1 MKTKKIP
8 ARALRFD
15 ASVEVGEKPA
25 ADSLPEGDAK
35 GTVPVT
41 LKARSGGIVNHW
53 WFGRAVHDFAGM
65 KPAADKLP
73 LDYCHFCDE
82 VIGFSDKQDASSGDL
97 MMSGQL
103 VPFTAEDRA
112 SEVIHKAKLGVPYQA
127 SIYFDPEALVIE
139 EVSAGMKASAN
150 GQEFDGPVTI
160 FRQWQLRGAAV
171 CPYGMDA
178 NTSVQFSATPNSL
191 IGEVEIKCVGE
202 MSAPTEATEVPVE
215 TVEAEKTEAAVEPVT
230 EPVTEPVVEPV
241 TEQAVEPVTEPVV
254 EPVVVETEVKPT
266 TELAAVKPVAPPVHE
281 GKKFLTAFGD
291 RGGKWFAEGKSFDEA
306 QALYTKSLADEV
318 TALKKANAEQAAL
331 LAANRGEQTPL
342 AFSSAE
348 ETVAP
353 KDRKPVQVMPDG
365 MAKFAANIKMPRS

>member
-15 ASVEVGEKPA
+15 ASVEVGEKPDA
-25 ADSLPEGDAK
+25 MAEGETK
-35 GTVPVT
+35 STVPVT

-65 KPAADKLP
+65 KPAAEKLP

-97 MMSGQL
+97 MMSGHL

-202 MSAPTEATEVPVE
+202 MSAPTEGTEVPVG
-215 TVEAEKTEAAVEPVT
+215 TVEAEKTEAAVDPVT
-230 EPVTEPVVEPV
+230 EPVVEPVVEPV
-241 TEQAVEPVTEPVV
+241 TEQAAEPAADPVV
-254 EPVVVETEVKPT
+254 EPVVAETEVKPT
-266 TELAAVKPVAPPVHE
+266 TELAAVNPVAPPVHE

-291 RGGKWFAEGKSFDEA
+291 RGGKWFAEGVSFDEA
-306 QALYTKSLADEV
+306 QTLFTKSLADEV
-318 TALKKANAEQAAL
+318 TALKKTNAEQAAL